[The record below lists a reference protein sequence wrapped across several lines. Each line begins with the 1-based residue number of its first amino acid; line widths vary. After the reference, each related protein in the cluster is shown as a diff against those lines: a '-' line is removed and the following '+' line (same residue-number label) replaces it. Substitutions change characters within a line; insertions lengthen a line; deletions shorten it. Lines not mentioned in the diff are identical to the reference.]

1 MVDISHFTFHI
12 LHYSQALDFLYQQ
25 LPMYQR
31 VGAAAFKK
39 DLTNTWALCEHLGNP
54 QQQLKTV
61 HVAGTNGKGSSAHSL
76 AAVLQSAGYR
86 VGLYTSPHL
95 RDFTE
100 RIRIDG
106 QPIAPEVVTQ
116 FVQDHQHF
124 LTQLQPSFFEMTVA
138 LAFNHFARERVD
150 IAVIEVGLGGRLDST
165 NVITPEVSLITNIG
179 YDHTD
184 LLGDT
189 LAAIA
194 YEKAG
199 IIKPQVPVVIG
210 EEHPETLPIFRQI
223 AEERHAPLWLAN
235 NYTVLNPQL
244 KEVGW
249 VMDIAHQQKLWLNDV
264 TFSLRGIYQL
274 KNIPG
279 ILQGLHCLTR
289 CGWVIEPEHIRQGF
303 AQVQTLTGLKG
314 RWQTLREKPT
324 VIADTG
330 HNREAL
336 QDIVA
341 QLATYPYQ
349 QLYMVLGFSKE
360 KSLSHI
366 LPLLPKDAYYYFCQ
380 ATVPRALAAP
390 ALAEQAHAAG
400 LTGEVVENVQQAYQQ
415 ALQRADEN
423 DLIFIGGSSFVV
435 ADLKNL

>member
-1 MVDISHFTFHI
+1 MT
-12 LHYSQALDFLYQQ
+12 
-25 LPMYQR
+25 
-31 VGAAAFKK
+31 
-39 DLTNTWALCEHLGNP
+39 
-54 QQQLKTV
+54 
-61 HVAGTNGKGSSAHSL
+61 
-76 AAVLQSAGYR
+76 
-86 VGLYTSPHL
+86 VGLAFDY
-95 RDFTE
+95 
-100 RIRIDG
+100 
-106 QPIAPEVVTQ
+106 
-116 FVQDHQHF
+116 FV
-124 LTQLQPSFFEMTVA
+124 
-138 LAFNHFARERVD
+138 REQVD

-210 EEHPETLPIFRQI
+210 EEHPETLPVFRQV
-223 AEERHAPLWLAN
+223 AEERKAPLRLASE
-235 NYTVLNPQL
+235 YTVLQAEL
-244 KEVGW
+244 TEAGW
-249 VMDIAHQQKLWLNDV
+249 VMDIAYQQKLWLELV
-264 TFSLRGIYQL
+264 TFSLRGTYQL
-274 KNIPG
+274 KNILG
-279 ILQGLHCLTR
+279 ILQALHCLTQR
-289 CGWVIEPEHIRQGF
+289 GWRIEPPHIREGL

-314 RWQTLREKPT
+314 RWQTLCQHPT

-336 QDIVA
+336 RDIVA

-366 LPLLPKDAYYYFCQ
+366 LPLLPKDTYYYFCQ
-380 ATVPRALAAP
+380 ASVPRALAAS
-390 ALAEQAHAAG
+390 ALAEQAQAAG
-400 LTGEVVENVQQAYQQ
+400 LTGEVVENVQQAYEQ
-415 ALQRADEN
+415 ALQRANEN

-435 ADLKNL
+435 ADLEDL

>member
-1 MVDISHFTFHI
+1 
-12 LHYSQALDFLYQQ
+12 
-25 LPMYQR
+25 MYQR

-39 DLTNTWALCEHLGNP
+39 DLTNTWALCEHLSNP
-54 QQQLKTV
+54 QQRLKTV
-61 HVAGTNGKGSSAHSL
+61 HVAGTNGKGSSAHTL

-95 RDFTE
+95 KDFTE

-106 QPIAPEVVTQ
+106 QPIAPEAVTR
-116 FVQDHQHF
+116 FVQQHQNF
-124 LTQLQPSFFEMTVA
+124 LTKLQPSFFEMTVA
-138 LAFNHFARERVD
+138 LAFDHFAREQVD

-189 LAAIA
+189 LSAIA

-210 EEHPETLPIFRQI
+210 EEHPETLPVFRRV
-223 AEERHAPLWLAN
+223 AEERHAPLWLSSE
-235 NYTVLNPQL
+235 YTVLRPQL
-244 KEVGW
+244 TEAGW
-249 VMDIAHQQKLWLNDV
+249 VMDIEYQQKLWLKNI
-264 TFSLRGIYQL
+264 TFSLRGVYQL
-274 KNIPG
+274 KNISG
-279 ILQGLHCLTR
+279 ILQALHCLTQR
-289 CGWVIEPEHIRQGF
+289 GWTIEPEHIRQGL
-303 AQVQTLTGLKG
+303 AQVQRFTGLKG

-330 HNREAL
+330 HNQEAL

-349 QLYMVLGFSKE
+349 QLYMVVGFSKE
-360 KSLSHI
+360 KLLSPI
-366 LPLLPKDAYYYFCQ
+366 LPLLPKEAYYYFCQ
-380 ATVPRALAAP
+380 ATIPRALAAS
-390 ALAEQAHAAG
+390 ALAEQAHAVG
-400 LTGEVVENVQQAYQQ
+400 LTGEVVEHVQQAYEQ
-415 ALQRADEN
+415 ALQRANEN

-435 ADLKNL
+435 ADLEDI

>member
-1 MVDISHFTFHI
+1 
-12 LHYSQALDFLYQQ
+12 
-25 LPMYQR
+25 MYQR

-39 DLTNTWALCEHLGNP
+39 DLTNTLALCAHLGNP
-54 QQQLKTV
+54 QQRFKTV
-61 HVAGTNGKGSSAHSL
+61 HVAGTNGKGSSAHSI

-95 RDFTE
+95 KDFSE
-100 RIRIDG
+100 RVRVNG
-106 QPIAPEVVTQ
+106 QPIAPEAVTD
-116 FVQDHQHF
+116 FVQAHQDF
-124 LTQLQPSFFEMTVA
+124 LVQLQPSFFEMTVG
-138 LAFNHFARERVD
+138 LAFDYFVREQVD

-210 EEHPETLPIFRQI
+210 EEHPETWPVFRQVV
-223 AEERHAPLWLAN
+223 EERKAPLRLASE
-235 NYTVLNPQL
+235 YTVLQAEL
-244 KEVGW
+244 TEAGW
-249 VMDIAHQQKLWLNDV
+249 VMDIAYQQKLWLENV
-264 TFSLRGIYQL
+264 TFSLRGTYQL
-274 KNIPG
+274 KNILG
-279 ILQGLHCLTR
+279 ILQTLHCLTQR
-289 CGWVIEPEHIRQGF
+289 GWRIEPPHIREGL

-314 RWQTLREKPT
+314 RWQTLCQHPT

-336 QDIVA
+336 RDIVA

-380 ATVPRALAAP
+380 ASVPRALAAS
-390 ALAEQAHAAG
+390 ALAEQAQAAG
-400 LTGEVVENVQQAYQQ
+400 LTGEVVENVQQAYEQ
-415 ALQRADEN
+415 ALQRTNEN

-435 ADLKNL
+435 ADLEDL